1 MEEARS
7 KILGAASWVE
17 ALSKRRIGPASRS
30 VMIQAHPG
38 SSRVTV
44 TSSSVRIYSSIV
56 PRDPVSSTLISLL
69 RGHTLVHSDQGHVCA
84 LVCASL
90 VKKAL
95 SPESHLGRMPI
106 HEARAALQTASSW
119 IRDYAAP
126 SERSCHL
133 PCACHVPI
141 PGGEGATART
151 ALMAV
156 VRGVVAPKRVA
167 GLSKE
172 EIEHVCSLLVSSF
185 LDAHLPATIG
195 GPLQPPRIISVCGGK
210 TTASR
215 AVLGLVLR
223 LRMHARRRMTVV
235 RRGAEGGAVRLMLVS
250 GDVGGADSLGVLE
263 EDWAWASRGLV
274 DLVVCQKGV
283 SGRARRLLE
292 ASGVVCLERV
302 PQHDVHTLEAMSSAR
317 ILREAPRGDAI
328 PSGNVGTLGGVH
340 YFTLVNEQFVHLEPC
355 LAVDEKE
362 GACRGR
368 PERGAEGARGQV
380 GWSGARTLMLC
391 QRERV
396 GIEELEEV
404 VRSAWRVISTM
415 MRGGYDH
422 TRIVFPWNF
431 PAFLLSPTLNLS
443 S

>member
-1 MEEARS
+1 MEEARA

-17 ALSKRRIGPASRS
+17 ALSQRRIGPASRS
-30 VMIQAHPG
+30 VMIQAHPR

-56 PRDPVSSTLISLL
+56 PRDPVSSTFISLL

-84 LVCASL
+84 LMCTSL
-90 VKKAL
+90 VRQAF

-119 IRDYAAP
+119 IREYAAP
-126 SERSCHL
+126 SQSSHHI

-141 PGGEGATART
+141 SGQEGEKART

-167 GLSKE
+167 GLNKE

-185 LDAHLPATIG
+185 LDAHLPFTIG

-210 TTASR
+210 TTVSR
-215 AVLGLVLR
+215 AVRGLVLR
-223 LRMHARRRMTVV
+223 LRMHARRKMSVV
-235 RRGAEGGAVRLMLVS
+235 RRGVEGGAVRLMLVS
-250 GDVGGADSLGVLE
+250 GDVGAGDSVGVGALE
-263 EDWAWASRGLV
+263 KDWAWASRGLV
-274 DLVVCQKGV
+274 DLLVCQKGI

-292 ASGVVCLERV
+292 ASGVVCLDRV

-317 ILREAPRGDAI
+317 ILREAPRGDSI
-328 PSGNVGTLGGVH
+328 SSGNVGMLGGVH

-355 LAVDEKE
+355 LSVDEQNE
-362 GACRGR
+362 GECTGR
-368 PERGAEGARGQV
+368 PESGAEGARGQV
-380 GWSGARTLMLC
+380 GWSGARTVMLC

-404 VRSAWRVISTM
+404 VRSAWRVISNM
-415 MRGGYDH
+415 MRGGCDH
-422 TRIVFPWNF
+422 IRLV
-431 PAFLLSPTLNLS
+431 SPHEISCPLCCPPP
-443 S
+443 